1 MGIIVGLLRILCAGL
16 DFDIYDIIKD
26 EGYDSKDRAV
36 ERIKMR
42 VWFLA
47 ILIPFVMTGIAI
59 FMKTAFIWKILLFV
73 PSVIILVMVLK
84 AWWKYYFE

>member
-59 FMKTAFIWKILLFV
+59 FMKTAF
-73 PSVIILVMVLK
+73 
-84 AWWKYYFE
+84 

>member
-1 MGIIVGLLRILCAGL
+1 MGFIIDLLRILCAGL

-26 EGYDSKDRAV
+26 EGYDSKDKAV

-42 VWFLA
+42 IWFLA

-73 PSVIILVMVLK
+73 PSVIILVLVLK

>member
-1 MGIIVGLLRILCAGL
+1 MGFIIDLLRILCAGL

-26 EGYDSKDRAV
+26 EGYDSKDKAV

-42 VWFLA
+42 IWFLA

-59 FMKTAFIWKILLFV
+59 FMKTAFVWKVLLFV
-73 PSVIILVMVLK
+73 PSVIILVLVLK

>member
-1 MGIIVGLLRILCAGL
+1 MGFIIDLLRILCAGL

-73 PSVIILVMVLK
+73 PSVIMLVMVLK
-84 AWWKYYFE
+84 AWWKYYIE

>member
-1 MGIIVGLLRILCAGL
+1 MGFIIDLLRILCAGL

-26 EGYDSKDRAV
+26 EGYDSKDKAV

-73 PSVIILVMVLK
+73 PSVIVLVLVLK
-84 AWWKYYFE
+84 AWWKYYIE

>member
-1 MGIIVGLLRILCAGL
+1 MGFIIDLLRILCAGL

-26 EGYDSKDRAV
+26 EGYDSKDKAV

-59 FMKTAFIWKILLFV
+59 FMKTAIIWKILLFV
-73 PSVIILVMVLK
+73 PSVIVLVLVLK

>member
-1 MGIIVGLLRILCAGL
+1 MGFIIDLLRILCAGL

-26 EGYDSKDRAV
+26 EGYDSKDKAV

-59 FMKTAFIWKILLFV
+59 FMKTAFVWKVLLFV
-73 PSVIILVMVLK
+73 PSVIILVLVLK

>member
-1 MGIIVGLLRILCAGL
+1 MGFIIDLLRILFTGL
-16 DFDIYDIIKD
+16 GIDIRDIIND

-59 FMKTAFIWKILLFV
+59 FMKTAFI
-73 PSVIILVMVLK
+73 
-84 AWWKYYFE
+84 

>member
-1 MGIIVGLLRILCAGL
+1 MLRILFTGL
-16 DFDIYDIIKD
+16 GIDIRDIIND

-59 FMKTAFIWKILLFV
+59 FMKTALVWKILLFV
-73 PSVIILVMVLK
+73 PSVIILVLVLK
-84 AWWKYYFE
+84 AWWKYYIE

>member
-1 MGIIVGLLRILCAGL
+1 MGIIVDLLRILCAGL

-73 PSVIILVMVLK
+73 PSVIVLVLVLK

>member
-1 MGIIVGLLRILCAGL
+1 MGFIIDLLRILCAGL

-26 EGYDSKDRAV
+26 EGYDSKDKAV

-59 FMKTAFIWKILLFV
+59 FMKTAIIWKILLFV
-73 PSVIILVMVLK
+73 PSVIVLVLVLK
-84 AWWKYYFE
+84 AWWKYYIE

>member
-1 MGIIVGLLRILCAGL
+1 MGFIIDLLRILFTGL
-16 DFDIYDIIKD
+16 GIDIRDIIKD

-84 AWWKYYFE
+84 AWWKYYIE

>member
-1 MGIIVGLLRILCAGL
+1 MGFIIDLLRILCAGL

-59 FMKTAFIWKILLFV
+59 FMKTAIIWKILLFV
-73 PSVIILVMVLK
+73 PSVIILVMVFK